1 MPEAFTVLST
11 TSRLRKRIAS
21 RVVGQLLYELLLL
34 EPLVYLPYLS
44 TRLLPP
50 HNSFNHSGCVAHIQ
64 PSCRR
69 NRALTIKTTSQE
81 YDTRTSSHR
90 RPILLNFSTFLAPAL
105 REDSTQVQAMPPDLR
120 ESNL

>member
-34 EPLVYLPYLS
+34 EPLVYLHYLS
-44 TRLLPP
+44 THLLPP

-64 PSCRR
+64 PSCR